1 MTLKKTTMNKIS
13 IFTLMALCSVAS
25 AFAQVDR
32 SKYPEPGPAPQINI
46 GDPATFT
53 LPNGL
58 NVFVVENHK
67 LPRVTYS
74 LVLDRDPI
82 LEGDKAGLTT
92 FVGDML
98 MGGTT
103 KRSKDELDEAIDR
116 IGARISASS
125 TSANASS
132 LKKYNGQLL
141 ELFADVLFH
150 PVFPQSELD
159 KLKKQAIS
167 GLAAAKE
174 DPNSIAQVVHNA
186 VMYGKDH
193 PYGETETE
201 KTVEN
206 LQVEDIKNYY
216 NTYFKPNIAYL
227 AIVGDITP
235 SEAKK
240 LVNTYFSDWQRGEVP
255 QHEWPEPQAP
265 SSNKIALVNRPA
277 SAQSVINIGYPFS
290 LKPNNP
296 DVIAVSAVAEIL
308 GGGASSRL
316 FQNLRED
323 KGYTYGAYGS
333 ISPDKLVATLNT
345 SASVRNAVTDSA
357 TQEFIHELR
366 RIGEHTITQKEL
378 DLAKASMAGSFG
390 RSLEQPSTIAR
401 FAINTAL
408 EELPKDYYQNYL
420 KNLDALTLDQVNTI
434 ATSYVHGDKL
444 QITIVGKTDD
454 FADHMARF
462 GDVQYYT
469 VTGDPEV
476 KVAITDASIT
486 AEGIVAKYLDAIGG
500 KEKLQAVN
508 TFRMVREAEIQGMT
522 ITIEDLIDKPRR
534 IGVQNTKLGPQVL
547 AKVVVTPEKVT
558 ATTQGQSQ
566 ELPAEA
572 ATAYQSLL
580 AIFPELT
587 YATDGATLEL
597 DGIVKVGDEDTYK
610 VKVTQGANTT
620 VIYFSVA
627 SGLKLKMESEL
638 AGETTIEK
646 YGTYDGIK
654 LPETLSIVNKM
665 MPMPLKAVTKTVVI
679 NGEITDEELK

>member
-1 MTLKKTTMNKIS
+1 MNKIS
-13 IFTLMALCSVAS
+13 ILFLVAWCSMAT

-46 GDPATFT
+46 GNPATFT

-58 NVFVVENHK
+58 KVFVVENHK

-82 LEGDKAGLTT
+82 LEGDKAGLTS

-103 KRSKDELDEAIDR
+103 TRSKDELDEAIDR
-116 IGARISASS
+116 IGAHISASS

-132 LKKYNGQLL
+132 LKKYNDQLL
-141 ELFADVLFH
+141 DLFADVLFN
-150 PVFPQSELD
+150 PAFPPSELD

-174 DPNSIAQVVHNA
+174 DPNSIVGVVRNA

-201 KTVEN
+201 KTVGN
-206 LQVEDIKNYY
+206 VQVDDIKSYY

-227 AIVGDITP
+227 AIVGDITA

-240 LVNTYFSDWQRGEVP
+240 LVNTYFSNWKRGDVP
-255 QHEWPEPQAP
+255 KHEWPLPQAP
-265 SSNKIALVNRPA
+265 TGNKVVLVNRPA
-277 SAQSVINIGYPFS
+277 SAQSVINVGYPLA

-296 DVIAVSAVAEIL
+296 DVLGVSVVADIL
-308 GGGASSRL
+308 GGGASARL

-333 ISPDKLVATLNT
+333 INPDELVARLNT

-357 TQEFIHELR
+357 TQEFIHELK

-378 DLAKASMAGSFG
+378 DLAKASLAGRFG

-401 FAINTAL
+401 FAINTEL
-408 EELPKDYYQNYL
+408 QELPKDYYQNYL
-420 KNLDALTLDQVNTI
+420 KNLDALTLAQVNAI
-434 ATSYVHGDKL
+434 ATKYVHGDNV
-444 QITIVGKTDD
+444 QITVVGKTDD
-454 FADHMARF
+454 FADQMARF

-469 VTGDPEV
+469 VTGEPEV

-486 AEGIVAKYLDAIGG
+486 AEGVIAKYLEAIGG
-500 KEKLQAVN
+500 KDKLTAVN
-508 TFRMVREAEIQGMT
+508 TIRIGSEAEIQGMT
-522 ITIEDLIDKPRR
+522 ITMEQLVDKTKQ
-534 IGVQNTKLGPQVL
+534 IAVQNTKLGPQL
-547 AKVVVTPEKVT
+547 LSKVVVTPDQVT
-558 ATTQGQSQ
+558 VTSQGQSQ
-566 ELPAEA
+566 ELQGEA
-572 ATAYQSLL
+572 AAPFQSLL
-580 AIFPELT
+580 LIFPELT
-587 YATDGATLEL
+587 YTSDDVLLEL
-597 DGIVKVGDEDTYK
+597 DGLVKVNDEDAYK
-610 VKVTQGANTT
+610 LKVTRGTDT
-620 VIYFSVA
+620 SVDYFSVA
-627 SGLKLKMESEL
+627 SGLKLKSESEL
-638 AGETTIEK
+638 SGEITIEE
-646 YGTYDGIK
+646 YAAYDGIQ
-654 LPETLSIVNKM
+654 LPGTVSIVNKM
-665 MPMPLKAVTKTVVI
+665 MPMPLKAVTKTVAI
-679 NGEITDEELK
+679 NGDISEDELK